1 MDDTTCYINETFI
14 ECTNNSLSQNMMRSS
29 QTLILGELSTVPT
42 VQDDN
47 CDEIDI
53 SPNQTDV
60 SECQEN
66 VFQPLFESKC
76 ESLCDAPTD
85 ILRELSDTLL
95 HFRTWNA
102 TDKDHEAASSIL
114 PIKDT
119 SVSSAFFE
127 KGSLNDNYVC
137 DNASGVVNELTIPLK
152 TEHLI
157 EQIHQIEDQ
166 AVTIF
171 QSCPPSP
178 LPTRPSFST
187 ESVLSVSQ
195 VLGNEHLL
203 NDEDFVD
210 DDLPHLFIL
219 PRRLSLVTKD
229 TISHQERTEKTHL
242 RQRNS
247 LTMNS
252 VVDGDLS
259 KPNLAEV
266 LSNFFCSSTMMI
278 CRKWLYVF
286 KRFTLLG

>member
-1 MDDTTCYINETFI
+1 MGIQLSFPSVRLPNFFSVLREESDSDDCCLSDSAHTTSEGESDDENSFICSNRKSLAKTSCDTVTAKEDTCHVDAVNSKSKMDDTTCYINETFI

-119 SVSSAFFE
+119 SVSSAFF
-127 KGSLNDNYVC
+127 
-137 DNASGVVNELTIPLK
+137 LK
-152 TEHLI
+152 KEH
-157 EQIHQIEDQ
+157 
-166 AVTIF
+166 
-171 QSCPPSP
+171 
-178 LPTRPSFST
+178 
-187 ESVLSVSQ
+187 
-195 VLGNEHLL
+195 
-203 NDEDFVD
+203 
-210 DDLPHLFIL
+210 
-219 PRRLSLVTKD
+219 
-229 TISHQERTEKTHL
+229 
-242 RQRNS
+242 
-247 LTMNS
+247 
-252 VVDGDLS
+252 
-259 KPNLAEV
+259 
-266 LSNFFCSSTMMI
+266 
-278 CRKWLYVF
+278 
-286 KRFTLLG
+286 